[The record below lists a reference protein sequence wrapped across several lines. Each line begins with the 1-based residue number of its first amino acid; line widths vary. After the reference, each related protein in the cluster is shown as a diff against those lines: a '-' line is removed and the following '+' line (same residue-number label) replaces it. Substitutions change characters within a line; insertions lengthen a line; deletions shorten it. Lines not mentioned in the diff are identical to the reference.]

1 MQENL
6 GNNETMWNNG
16 TYRADS
22 KQMRAVDRKQ
32 NFFFG
37 VALMLF
43 FQQCLSTI
51 DFQSKCTN
59 LEWWSSICHMNFKWI
74 TNKQSQSEK
83 NSKCIPSQHKYADR
97 PRVFM
102 I

>member
-43 FQQCLSTI
+43 FQ
-51 DFQSKCTN
+51 
-59 LEWWSSICHMNFKWI
+59 
-74 TNKQSQSEK
+74 
-83 NSKCIPSQHKYADR
+83 
-97 PRVFM
+97 
-102 I
+102 